1 MTLAHR
7 CKSAAAE
14 VSKARREFSP
24 LVSRLHMLWALLL
37 VALLAFWD
45 PME

>member
-1 MTLAHR
+1 MTIARR
-7 CKSAAAE
+7 CKSAVAE
-14 VSKARREFSP
+14 VSKARHEFSP
-24 LVSRLHMLWALLL
+24 LVSRLHMLWAIPL